1 MKKIPVLFNEKMVCQ
16 SESFSPSAHKPAE
29 VMQEWRDLF
38 PESIEEILSP
48 PIALADL
55 ALAHDAYY
63 IRTVL
68 SGQKENGF
76 GNTSKAVAAALP
88 YTSGAMLAAARAAL
102 DNKKVAVAP
111 VSGFHHAGYDF
122 GGGFCTFNGLMVTA
136 LKLLGGDTRVEK
148 VGILDLDQHYGNGT
162 DDIICEL
169 GVADLIP
176 HYTLSG
182 LRKKPTVF
190 LARLPTLIHEAF
202 EGCDL
207 LLYQAGADPHIDDPL
222 GGWMTTEELA
232 ARDRIVFLTAKSMG
246 IPVAW
251 DLAGGYQNP
260 LQKVLDIHN
269 NTMNACC
276 DVYL

>member
-76 GNTSKAVAAALP
+76 GNTSPAVAAALP
-88 YTSGAMLAAARAAL
+88 YTAGAMLAAAEAAL
-102 DNKKVAVAP
+102 GNKKVAVAP
-111 VSGFHHAGYDF
+111 VSGFHHAGHDF

-136 LKLLGGDTRVEK
+136 MKLLADDNRVKK

-162 DDIICEL
+162 ADIIR
-169 GVADLIP
+169 VFDIADLVP
-176 HYTLSG
+176 HYTMEG
-182 LRKKPTVF
+182 MRPKPAAF
-190 LARLPTLIHEAF
+190 LTYLPTLIQEKFA
-202 EGCDL
+202 GCDL

-232 ARDRIVFLTAKSMG
+232 ARDRVVFLTAKSMG